1 MPPFTTSSLQQEAVK
16 RLNFTTKKTMM
27 VAQQL
32 YEGVAVGKEGSV
44 GLITYMRTDSVRIAD
59 VAAADIRSYI
69 ESEFGKEFRPSHA
82 NSYSSKKMPRM
93 HMRRSAPQVYI
104 VHRWKWQNI

>member
-1 MPPFTTSSLQQEAVK
+1 
-16 RLNFTTKKTMM
+16 M

-59 VAAADIRSYI
+59 VAADDIRSYI

-82 NSYSSKKMPRM
+82 NSYSSKKNAQERT
-93 HMRRSAPQVYI
+93 
-104 VHRWKWQNI
+104 